1 MDSTPRRYHEKE
13 AFVTGHSGTT
23 PLEILLIC
31 LVIPVG
37 IRLYHRLRRSS
48 SRRWAANVP
57 LEYVTVV
64 LPALLVQTSILPY
77 LVGPALLVAAMYS
90 LPSMLGASEDTSPGQ
105 VLMDPRR
112 PAFLTVH
119 RSSVYI
125 LTTIAILA
133 VDFPIFP
140 RRYCKTEESG
150 YGLMDVGASSFVII
164 AGWTSA
170 LNARGSDGAP
180 QSVGSLA
187 FKATKKCLPLLIIG
201 LVRFLT
207 NKGLEYQ
214 EHVSEYGVHWNFF
227 FTLSFVEGS
236 MVLWKGLKKRAP
248 TFGLPIDLVLGT
260 LIMASYQRFLTFGGG
275 QDFVENGARSCSGD
289 IYEGYLPRWITS
301 ASRVCDAFA
310 ANREGI
316 LGCVGYLCLR
326 MMSEDMTRYCLIN
339 GRKEGTTWRCLL
351 LASVVTWTL
360 HFVLTHGLGIPT
372 SRRSTNASFVS
383 WSLAHNVTLLLLIYK
398 EMRGNDLP
406 PIQDAVNQFGLAVF
420 LASNILTGLVNLT
433 VDTLHTSNFRA
444 FCVLSLYLAIV
455 CGIALGLDVAV
466 RGDRSSDRR
475 RRKSFTK

>member
-1 MDSTPRRYHEKE
+1 MDSTRRYHEKE

-37 IRLYHRLRRSS
+37 VRLYHRLRRPP
-48 SRRWAANVP
+48 RRWAADVP
-57 LEYVTVV
+57 LEYVAVV
-64 LPALLVQTSILPY
+64 LPALLVQTSLLPY
-77 LVGPALLVAAMYS
+77 LVGPAALVATMYS
-90 LPSMLGASEDTSPGQ
+90 LPTMLGANEGTSPSQ
-105 VLMDPRR
+105 VLTDPRR

-133 VDFPIFP
+133 VDFQIFP

-150 YGLMDVGASSFVII
+150 YGLMDIGASSFVII

-170 LNARGSDGAP
+170 LNARRSDGAP

-187 FKATKKCLPLLIIG
+187 FKAAKKCLPLFIIG
-201 LVRFLT
+201 AVRLAT

-227 FTLSFVEGS
+227 FTLSVVEGF
-236 MVLWKGLKKRAP
+236 MVLWKGFKKHAP
-248 TFGLPIDLVLGT
+248 TRGLPIDLMLGT
-260 LIMASYQRFLTFGGG
+260 LMMVSYQWFLTFGGG

-289 IYEGYLPRWITS
+289 VYEGRLPRWIAS
-301 ASRVCDAFA
+301 ASRMCDAFA

-316 LGCVGYLCLR
+316 LGCAGYLSLR
-326 MMSEDMTRYCLIN
+326 MLSEDMSRYCLIG
-339 GRKEGTTWRCLL
+339 GRKEGTTGRRLL

-360 HFVLTHGLGIPT
+360 HFVLTRRLGIPT

-383 WSLAHNVTLLLLIYK
+383 WSLAHNVTLLILIYK

-433 VDTLHTSNFRA
+433 VDTLHSTNVQA
-444 FCVLSLYLAIV
+444 FCVLSSYLALV
-455 CGIALGLDVAV
+455 CGIALILNVAV
-466 RGDRSSDRR
+466 AGDRASGKRR
-475 RRKSFTK
+475 IKER

>member
-1 MDSTPRRYHEKE
+1 MDSTRRYHEKE
-13 AFVTGHSGTT
+13 AFVSGHSGTT

-31 LVIPVG
+31 LVVPVG
-37 IRLYHRLRRSS
+37 VRLYHRLRRRSP
-48 SRRWAANVP
+48 RRRAADVP
-57 LEYVTVV
+57 LEYVAVV
-64 LPALLVQTSILPY
+64 LPALLVQTSM
-77 LVGPALLVAAMYS
+77 VGPAVLVAAMYS
-90 LPSMLGASEDTSPGQ
+90 LPTMVGANEDTSSCQ

-150 YGLMDVGASSFVII
+150 YGLMDIGASSFVII

-170 LNARGSDGAP
+170 LNARGADGAP
-180 QSVGSLA
+180 QAVGSLA
-187 FKATKKCLPLLIIG
+187 FKATKKCLPLFIIG
-201 LVRFLT
+201 LVRLAT

-227 FTLSFVEGS
+227 FTLSFVEGF
-236 MVLWKGLKKRAP
+236 MVLWKGFKKHAP
-248 TFGLPIDLVLGT
+248 TRGLPIDLVVGT

-289 IYEGYLPRWITS
+289 TYEGHMPRWM
-301 ASRVCDAFA
+301 CDAFA

-316 LGCVGYLCLR
+316 LGCVGYLSLR
-326 MMSEDMTRYCLIN
+326 MISEDMSRYCLIN
-339 GRKEGTTWRCLL
+339 GTKKGTTGRGLL

-360 HFVLTHGLGIPT
+360 HFVLTRGLGIPS

-383 WSLAHNVTLLLLIYK
+383 WSLAHNVTLLLLFYK

-433 VDTLHTSNFRA
+433 VDTLHSSNFQA
-444 FCVLSLYLAIV
+444 FCVLSLYLALV
-455 CGIALGLDVAV
+455 CGIALGLDVFG

-475 RRKSFTK
+475 IKIAD